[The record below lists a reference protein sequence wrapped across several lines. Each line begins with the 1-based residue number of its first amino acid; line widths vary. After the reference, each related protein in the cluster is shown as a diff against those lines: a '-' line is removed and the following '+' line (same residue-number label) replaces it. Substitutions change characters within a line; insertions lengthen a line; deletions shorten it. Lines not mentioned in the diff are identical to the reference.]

1 MFDGLGTELNSI
13 IDNLCSKF
21 GVTVEALLP
30 ELCKFKVFECIG
42 YLAAFGIIALF
53 ILICLGIIYYLQ
65 KKEYCPEELA
75 FTGYFSFTAILSGLV
90 IAIAY
95 TVYKL
100 IIWVNSPTGAAV
112 NYIIQQLKH
121 HVN

>member
-42 YLAAFGIIALF
+42 YLSAFGIITFF
-53 ILICLGIIYYLQ
+53 ILICLGVINYMGN
-65 KKEYCPEELA
+65 KKYMDKDYVALGNC
-75 FTGYFSFTAILSGLV
+75 FFGFILFGFI

-95 TVYKL
+95 QVYNL
-100 IIWVNSPTGAAV
+100 IIWINSPTGAAV
-112 NYIIQQLKH
+112 NYIIQQLKSH
-121 HVN
+121 